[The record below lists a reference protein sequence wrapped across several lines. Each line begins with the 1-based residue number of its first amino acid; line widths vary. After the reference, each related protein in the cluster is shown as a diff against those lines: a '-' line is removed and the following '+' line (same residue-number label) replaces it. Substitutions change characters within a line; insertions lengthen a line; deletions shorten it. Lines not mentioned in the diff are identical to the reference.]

1 MPRRAPSERHAP
13 ATPTTRRDLL
23 LRAGAG
29 FGALPLLDLLRR
41 DGSERKA
48 DAPPP
53 RAKAVIWLF
62 MYGGP
67 SAIDLFDPK
76 PTLDRLDGNSP
87 PAGVDTFFKDN
98 GNLMRSPYRFRRH
111 GQSGQWVA
119 SPYPALARVVDR
131 LAFVKSV
138 HCASNNHAPA
148 LLHLNTGQPR
158 VGFPSTGSWLSYG
171 LGAESADLPGFVV
184 MYDWRG
190 GPIAGPQNWGA
201 GFLPSEHQGVPLRT
215 GGSPI
220 LNLDPPPGVSRRA
233 QRAQLELLAELNRAH
248 ADLHPAEPELEARIK
263 SYELAF
269 RMQAAAPEAIDLRHE
284 SAETERLYGLD
295 REVTRFF
302 GTQCLIARR
311 LVERGVRF
319 VQIYSGGG
327 HQQESW
333 DAHFGLKPNHDLHCA
348 ETDVPMAGLI
358 EDLHRRGLLDQTLVV
373 WGGEFGRMPMSQGDN
388 RGRDHNPQGFCMWFA
403 GGGIRGGASHGETDD
418 IGLNAVVDPVSV
430 NDVHATILHQLGID
444 HEQLTYL
451 HNGRRFRLTDVAG
464 QVIAPILA

>member
-1 MPRRAPSERHAP
+1 MPSPHYPMLSRRN
-13 ATPTTRRDLL
+13 LL
-23 LRAGAG
+23 SRAGAG
-29 FGALPLLDLLRR
+29 FGCLPLLDLLRL
-41 DGSERKA
+41 DGKL
-48 DAPPP
+48 APSSRTQHPP
-53 RAKAVIWLF
+53 KAKAVIWLF

-76 PTLDRLDGNSP
+76 PELDRMDGKSP

-98 GNLMRSPYRFRRH
+98 GNLMRSPYAFRRC
-111 GQSGQWVA
+111 GASGQWVGE
-119 SPYPALARVVDR
+119 PFQALGTVVDK

-138 HCASNNHAPA
+138 QCASNNHAPA

-158 VGFPSTGSWLSYG
+158 VGFPSTGSWLNYG
-171 LGAESADLPGFVV
+171 LGAESSDLPGFVV

-201 GFLPSEHQGVPLRT
+201 GFLPSQHQGVPLRAA
-215 GGSPI
+215 GSPI
-220 LNLDPPPGVSRRA
+220 LNLALPEGVRPQT
-233 QRAQLELLAELNRAH
+233 QRAQLDLLADLNRAH
-248 ADLHPAEPELEARIK
+248 AAAHGDHQELEARIQ
-263 SYELAF
+263 SYELAY
-269 RMQAAAPEAIDLRHE
+269 RMQMAAPDAVDLDHE
-284 SAETERLYGLD
+284 SAETKRLYGLD
-295 REVTRFF
+295 RDVTRFF

-319 VQIYSGGG
+319 IQIYSGGG
-327 HQQESW
+327 HQQQSW

-358 EDLHRRGLLDQTLVV
+358 EDLDRRGLLDETLVV

-388 RGRDHNPQGFCMWFA
+388 KGRDHNPQGFLMWLA
-403 GGGIRGGASHGETDD
+403 GGGIKGGTSLGETDE

-430 NDVHATILHQLGID
+430 NDIHATILHQLGVD

-464 QVIAPILA
+464 KVLRPILA